1 MNFMAE
7 LTIHKHDGK
16 TDTKG
21 LAMLIRDITNCDIR
35 EAKKIIQHCK
45 DGGRATIQ
53 VPFAQRLAVA
63 AKFHEKGFTTS

>member
-1 MNFMAE
+1 MAE
-7 LTIHKHDGK
+7 LTIHKHDGV

-21 LAMLIRDITNCDIR
+21 LARLIRDITNCDIR
-35 EAKKIIQHCK
+35 EAKRIIEHCK
-45 DGGRATIQ
+45 EGGRATIQ

>member
-1 MNFMAE
+1 MAE

-16 TDTKG
+16 TSTEG
-21 LAMLIRDITNCDIR
+21 LARVVRDITNCHIK
-35 EAKKIIQHCK
+35 EAKKIIEHCK

-63 AKFHEKGFTTS
+63 AKFNEKGFTTS